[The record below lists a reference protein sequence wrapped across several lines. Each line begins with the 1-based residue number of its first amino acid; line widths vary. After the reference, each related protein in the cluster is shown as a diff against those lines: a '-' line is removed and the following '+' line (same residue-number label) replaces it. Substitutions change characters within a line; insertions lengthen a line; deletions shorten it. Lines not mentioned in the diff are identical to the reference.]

1 MKRAMAFLLAV
12 MMTVSLCAC
21 GTSGAPQAPTEP
33 EKWTITSQYVAGK
46 IAEFT
51 ATDTYRKM
59 VDCFISDFS
68 DVNAKLIVRRPYL
81 DAAIEYYLNDPQ
93 CHLLIMALRGD
104 FGAEIGYS
112 DKLILIYDMDAG
124 IFYDSMNQWSNEY
137 TEQYASD
144 DKIQCKLLSIPYEK
158 YTTLPGNEPIW
169 TQFELYSTLPV
180 DGIVAVNTALG
191 VEEPLGDIQYEHMSI
206 DAETEPPAEP
216 ETQAMVDVTESV
228 EAEAQQPVEEIPQGN
243 QPAVE
248 NGELSVSNQLVID
261 ALRNIQNTKH
271 YQTYADDPSA
281 IGLHAAY
288 EYYLED
294 FEGFEVHL
302 IMLRVT
308 GIDTDLHG
316 FSSNVFLVNPD
327 TGVIYSEFDLG
338 LDYTGNIGKI
348 EDTYVAILCSSFW
361 QGGEDVIWSEMEQ
374 LTSISQSDLDAVNN
388 ALK

>member
-12 MMTVSLCAC
+12 MMVVSLCAC
-21 GTSGAPQAPTEP
+21 GTSGAPQAPAEP
-33 EKWTITSQYVAGK
+33 EEWIITSQYVAGK

-51 ATDTYRKM
+51 VTDTYQKM

-81 DAAIEYYLNDPQ
+81 NAAIEYYLNDPQ

-104 FGAEIGYS
+104 FGTEIGYS
-112 DKLILIYDMDAG
+112 DKLILIYDMDTG
-124 IFYDSMNQWSNEY
+124 IFYDSMNQWSIEY
-137 TEQYASD
+137 VEQYASGD
-144 DKIQCKLLSIPYEK
+144 EIQCKLLSIPYEK
-158 YTTLPGNEPIW
+158 YTALPNNGPIW

-191 VEEPLGDIQYEHMSI
+191 VEEPLGDIQYERMSA

-216 ETQAMVDVTESV
+216 ETEAMVDVTEYV
-228 EAEAQQPVEEIPQGN
+228 EADAQQPAEKIPQEI
-243 QPAVE
+243 QAA
-248 NGELSVSNQLVID
+248 GESNEPSVSNQFVVD
-261 ALRNIQNTKH
+261 AIWNIQNTKH
-271 YQTYADDPSA
+271 YQTYAADPSA
-281 IGLHAAY
+281 IGLQAAY

-294 FEGFEVHL
+294 FEGFEVRL
-302 IMLRVT
+302 LMLRVG

-316 FSSNVFLVNPD
+316 FSSDVFLVNPD

-348 EDTYVAILCSSFW
+348 EDAYVAILCSSFW
-361 QGGEDVIWSEMEQ
+361 QGDDTVIWSDMEEI
-374 LTSISQSDLDAVNN
+374 TSIPQSDLNEIN
-388 ALK
+388 QTLK